1 MPVLGSVSEFDL
13 DNCKRADR
21 ERLVRMAG
29 RALARAGL
37 VHAYGHCSQRL
48 DKDHFLVSAAK
59 PMGCITPGDRGVVVP
74 VAGPL
79 PEGVLGEVRIHQ
91 RIYALRP
98 DVGGICRSMPPNV
111 MALGTLCRT
120 PRPRHGFGAY
130 FSPSVPLWDDPQL
143 IRSDERAMGV
153 AETLGMARAV
163 VMRGN
168 GAVTAGRDL
177 MHAVVLTWY
186 LEDAAR
192 VELEVLK
199 TGLCGAE
206 LSPEEA
212 SERATE
218 AGRIL
223 ERMWSYLTVGDP
235 EGELVPDPGPLHGDP
250 KERRLLV
257 AEDSAPST

>member
-1 MPVLGSVSEFDL
+1 MLAPAPMKQEPMGQAPMEEAPIKEEWMEQD
-13 DNCKRADR
+13 
-21 ERLVRMAG
+21 RLVRVAA

-48 DKDHFLVSAAK
+48 DADRFLVCAAR
-59 PMGCITPGDRGVVVP
+59 PMGSIAAGECGVVVP

-79 PEGVLGEVRIHQ
+79 PDGVLGEVRIHQ
-91 RIYALRP
+91 RIYAARP

-111 MALGTLCRT
+111 MALGTLRRT

-130 FSPSVPLWDDPQL
+130 FAPGVPLWDDPQL
-143 IRSDERAMGV
+143 IRSDERAAAV

-177 MHAVVLTWY
+177 MQAVVLTWY

-199 TGLCGAE
+199 TGLRGAE
-206 LSPEEA
+206 LSLEEA
-212 SERATE
+212 AERATE
-218 AGRIL
+218 AGRIF
-223 ERMWSYLTVGDP
+223 ERMWDFLTDGDP
-235 EGELVPDPGPLHGDP
+235 EHAAPVPG
-250 KERRLLV
+250 
-257 AEDSAPST
+257 